1 MSGMALGCRW
11 DFLLLVLAVSCGSSF
26 VLLQA
31 ADQPAAKKSLAEELP
46 RIPGVAFDKTMP
58 TFELAKGFKLELVAH
73 EPDVFDP
80 VDACFDENGRMY
92 VAEMRD
98 YPYSPEPR
106 PQCPEGLGKKDA
118 AVVRLLEDTDADGKY
133 DKSTVFADKL
143 QWVTSVACYK
153 GGVYV
158 TSAPHI
164 YYFKDTDGDGVAD
177 VREIVFSGFSRQ
189 NVQALLN
196 NLKWG
201 LDNHLYCAG
210 GMNGGKLTRREQN
223 LLVLN
228 GAQILRI
235 DPVKETLEPLSG
247 GSQFGYSTDDWGNQ
261 FVSSNS
267 DHIQEI
273 VFPHHYLLRNP
284 YLPVPGV
291 TRSIAVEGGAGP
303 VFRKSNPEP
312 WRLVRTRRRAADPAF
327 AKNAPPSELYPTGF
341 FTSATG
347 VTIYRGSAYPE
358 EFRGNAFVGDVGG
371 NLVHRKIL
379 TPKGAAFVAT
389 RADKTEEFLSSTD
402 NWFRPANFVNAPDGT
417 LYFMDVY
424 RETIEHPV
432 SIPEDIKAHLD
443 LQSGHDKGRIY
454 RFVSPNM
461 KRITPPKLGG
471 KTSVELVAELESLNS
486 WNRETAQR
494 LIWERQDKS
503 AVDPLVKVVQSST
516 QPLGRLHALYC
527 LSGLSALT
535 PDILLVALNDK
546 HPGVR
551 EHAIKLSDAFVNQA
565 PAVAE
570 KLLSMTDDDAYRV
583 RWQLAFTFGEIK
595 SPAGADGLAKLAQ
608 RDIADPDLRTA
619 WLSSIAGQAGPLFVR
634 LLADKKFNEQSAA
647 GTLLNQLA
655 AVAGAIPEGGHSGQV
670 LSALTQTQELTPA
683 KQQALLQSLGDGL
696 ARRGKTIAVLM
707 QSAESSAETKAAVA
721 AMFDSATKK
730 VADAKLP
737 LPEREAA
744 IGLLA
749 FADPQLAQPVL
760 SELLSP
766 QTATP
771 LQIAAVRALS
781 VLNPTGVEGV
791 LLEAWRGFSPTV
803 RLQVIEALV
812 RSVPRAQILL
822 AAVAEGKVKPGEI
835 ERDKKQL
842 LLNHPSEVIRNAAKK
857 VVGGDVVSNRANV
870 IAEYKEAI
878 GKLQG
883 DATRG
888 KPVFQKIC
896 AACHQVGDL
905 GKPVGPNLAS
915 TQNKTPAD
923 LLVNILDPNREA
935 LPSFTTYTVVTDQ
948 GLILN
953 GIIGSESAT
962 SITLKRAD
970 GAEDVILRA
979 NIEQLVSSGISLMPE
994 GLEKDITPQ
1003 QMTDVI
1009 EFVRAI
1015 PPAKK

>member
-1 MSGMALGCRW
+1 MRGMSLGCRW
-11 DFLLLVLAVSCGSSF
+11 EFLLLILAVCGSSSF
-26 VLLQA
+26 VLLH
-31 ADQPAAKKSLAEELP
+31 ADDTTPAKKSLAEELP
-46 RIPGVAFDKTMP
+46 RIPGVPFDKTMS
-58 TFELAKGFKLELVAH
+58 TFKLAKGFTLELVAH
-73 EPDVFDP
+73 EPEVFDP

-177 VREIVFSGFSRQ
+177 IREIVFSGFSRQ

-210 GMNGGKLTRREQN
+210 GMNGGTLTRREQN

-312 WRLVRTRRRAADPAF
+312 WRLVRTRRRAADPEF
-327 AKNAPPSELYPTGF
+327 AKRAPPSELYPTGF

-379 TPKGAAFVAT
+379 TPKGAAFTAV

-461 KRITPPKLGG
+461 KRITPPRLGG

-503 AVDPLVKVVQSST
+503 AVEPLVKLVQTSM

-527 LSGLSALT
+527 LSGLNALT
-535 PDILLVALNDK
+535 PEVLLVALNDK

-565 PAVAE
+565 PALAE
-570 KLLSMTDDDAYRV
+570 KLLAMTDDEAYRV

-608 RDIADPDLRTA
+608 RDISDPDLRTA
-619 WLSSIAGQAGPLFVR
+619 WLSSIAAQAGPLFAR
-634 LLADKKFNEQSAA
+634 LLADQKFNSQPAA

-655 AVAGAIPEGGHSGQV
+655 AVAGAIPDGGHAGQV
-670 LSALTQTQELTPA
+670 LSALTLTADLTPV
-683 KQQALLQSLGDGL
+683 KQQALLKSLGDGL
-696 ARRGKTIAVLM
+696 ARRGKTIAALM
-707 QSAESSAETKAAVA
+707 QSAEISAETKTAVA
-721 AMFDSATKK
+721 AMFTSATNK
-730 VADAKLP
+730 VADDKLP

-744 IGLLA
+744 VGLLA
-749 FADPQLAQPVL
+749 FADPQIAQPVL

-766 QTATP
+766 QSPTP
-771 LQIAAVRALS
+771 LQIAAVKALS
-781 VLNPTGVEGV
+781 VLNPPGVEGT
-791 LLEAWRGFSPTV
+791 LLDAWRGFSPTV
-803 RLQVIEALV
+803 RHEVIEALV
-812 RSVPRAQILL
+812 RSVPRAEVLL
-822 AAVAEGKVKPGEI
+822 AAVGEGKVKPGEI

-842 LLNHPSEVIRNAAKK
+842 LLNHPNEVIRNAAKK
-857 VVGGDVVSNRANV
+857 VVGGDVVSNRTKV
-870 IAEYKEAI
+870 VAEFKEAI
-878 GKLQG
+878 TKLQG

-888 KPVFQKIC
+888 KVVFQKIC
-896 AACHQVGDL
+896 AACHQVGDI
-905 GKPVGPNLAS
+905 GKAVGPNLAS

-970 GAEDVILRA
+970 GAQDVILRA

-994 GLEKDITPQ
+994 GLEKDITPV
-1003 QMTDVI
+1003 QMADVI
-1009 EFVRAI
+1009 EFVRSI

>member
-1 MSGMALGCRW
+1 MSLGCRW
-11 DFLLLVLAVSCGSSF
+11 GLAVLVLAACSGSCF

-31 ADQPAAKKSLAEELP
+31 DDQAPAKKSLAEELP
-46 RIPGVAFDKTMP
+46 RIPGYAYDKTMP
-58 TFELAKGFKLELVAH
+58 TFQLAKDFTLELVAH
-73 EPDVFDP
+73 EPDVLDP

-106 PQCPEGLGKKDA
+106 PMCPEGRGKKEA

-133 DKSTVFADKL
+133 DRSTVFADKL
-143 QWVTSVACYK
+143 EWVTSVACYK

-177 VREIVFSGFSRQ
+177 IREIVFSGFSRS

-210 GMNGGKLTRREQN
+210 GMNGGQLTRREQN
-223 LLVLN
+223 LLLLT

-235 DPVKETLEPLSG
+235 DPVHETMEPLSG
-247 GSQFGYSTDDWGNQ
+247 GSQFGYSMDDWGNQ
-261 FVSSNS
+261 FVSNNS
-267 DHIQEI
+267 SHIQEI

-284 YLPVPGV
+284 YLPVPAV
-291 TRSIAVEGGAGP
+291 SRNIAVEGGAGP
-303 VFRKSNPEP
+303 VFRRSNPEP

-327 AKNAPPSELYPTGF
+327 AKNAPPSELLPTGY

-347 VTIYRGSAYPE
+347 VTIYRGNAYPE

-371 NLVHRKIL
+371 NLVHRKTL
-379 TPKGAAFVAT
+379 VPEGAAFVAT
-389 RADKTEEFLSSTD
+389 RADKTSEFLSSTD

-424 RETIEHPV
+424 RETIEHPA

-443 LQSGHDKGRIY
+443 LESGNDKGRIY
-454 RFVSPNM
+454 RFVSPGM
-461 KRITPPKLGG
+461 KRITAPKLGG

-503 AVDPLVKVVQSST
+503 AVEPLIKLVQSSAE
-516 QPLGRLHALYC
+516 PLGRLHALYC
-527 LSGLSALT
+527 LSGLNSLT
-535 PDILLVALNDK
+535 PEILLVGLNDK

-551 EHAIKLSDAFVNQA
+551 EHAIKLSDSFVNKA
-565 PAVAE
+565 PAIAE
-570 KLLSMTDDDAYRV
+570 KLLSMTDDEAYRV

-608 RDIADPDLRTA
+608 RDMSDSDMRTA
-619 WLSSIAGQAGPLFVR
+619 WLSSIAGQAGPLFAR
-634 LLADKKFNEQSAA
+634 LLADKKFNAQPAA
-647 GTLLNQLA
+647 GTLLGQLA
-655 AVAGAIPEGGHSGQV
+655 AVAGAIPDGGHAGQV
-670 LSALTQTQELTPA
+670 LSALTLAPDLKLA
-683 KQQALLQSLGDGL
+683 QQQKLLQSLGDGL
-696 ARRGKTIAVLM
+696 ARRGKTIAALM
-707 QSAESSAETKAAVA
+707 QSAEISAETKSSVATMFAAA
-721 AMFDSATKK
+721 AKK
-730 VADAKLP
+730 VADAEQA
-737 LPEREAA
+737 LPERETAA
-744 IGLLA
+744 GLLA
-749 FADPQLAQPVL
+749 FAAPEVAQPVL
-760 SELLSP
+760 TELLSP
-766 QTATP
+766 QAPTP
-771 LQIAAVRALS
+771 LQIAGVKALS
-781 VLNPTGVEGV
+781 LLNPVGVEA
-791 LLEAWRGFSPTV
+791 LLLDPWRGYSPTV
-803 RLQVIEALV
+803 RHEVIEAMV
-812 RSVPRAQILL
+812 RTAPRVEVLL
-822 AAVAEGKVKPGEI
+822 AAVGEGKIKPAEV

-842 LLNHPSEVIRNAAKK
+842 LLGHPNEGIRNTAKK
-857 VVGGDVVSNRANV
+857 LLGGDVASNRTKV
-870 IAEYKEAI
+870 IAEFQQAMST
-878 GKLQG
+878 LQG
-883 DATRG
+883 DAGRG
-888 KPVFQKIC
+888 KQVFQKIC
-896 AACHQVGDL
+896 AACHQVGDI
-905 GKPVGPNLAS
+905 GKAVGPNLAS

-935 LPSFTTYTVVTDQ
+935 LPTFTTYTVVTDQ

-962 SITLKRAD
+962 SITLRRAD
-970 GAEDVILRA
+970 GAQDVILRA

-994 GLEKDITPQ
+994 GLEKDITPT
-1003 QMTDVI
+1003 QMADVI
-1009 EFVRAI
+1009 EFVRNI
-1015 PPAKK
+1015 PPEKK